1 MSFNDKNFLNMA
13 IELACQNVQS
23 GQGGPFGAL
32 IVKNDKVIATGTN
45 LVCQTHDPTAHAEIC
60 AVRNACSALLNF
72 QLNDCVIYSSCE
84 PCPMCLSAIYWA
96 RLSRVVFAATRQD
109 AANAGFDDAM
119 IYDELALPAA
129 QRAIVF
135 SKLSVTDGLKPFIL
149 WNSSD
154 DKVMY

>member
-1 MSFNDKNFLNMA
+1 
-13 IELACQNVQS
+13 
-23 GQGGPFGAL
+23 
-32 IVKNDKVIATGTN
+32 
-45 LVCQTHDPTAHAEIC
+45 
-60 AVRNACSALLNF
+60 
-72 QLNDCVIYSSCE
+72 
-84 PCPMCLSAIYWA
+84 MCLSAIYWA